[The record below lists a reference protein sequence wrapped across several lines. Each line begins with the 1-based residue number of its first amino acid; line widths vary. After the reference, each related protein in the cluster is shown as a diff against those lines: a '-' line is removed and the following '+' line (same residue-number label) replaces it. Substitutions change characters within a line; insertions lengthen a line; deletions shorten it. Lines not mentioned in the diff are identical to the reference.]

1 MGPTSHMYRRKNKQR
16 VMGNSIMKETYGV
29 LGSMWMLSGAC
40 GYGSACVHDKAAT
53 LTNQTFSYRL
63 TEP

>member
-1 MGPTSHMYRRKNKQR
+1 
-16 VMGNSIMKETYGV
+16 MGNSIMKETYGV